1 MCGIVGAVAER
12 NISNILLE
20 GLKRLEYRGYDSAG
34 LTVIRQIEQAG
45 KVAYELRRER
55 QVGKVQELVNAV
67 EQNPEYFEGK
77 IGIAHTRWATHGEP
91 AQHNAHPHVSGK
103 VAVVHNGIV
112 ENFEP
117 LKEELIAKGYTF
129 TSQTDTEVVAHL
141 IADAYAQ
148 TNDLFK
154 AVELVIPRLHGA
166 FALGILHVDNPEQ
179 LITVRLGSPL
189 VIGVGIGE
197 NFIASDQLA
206 LLPVTNRFMY
216 LEEGDIALITRDTI
230 SVFADGKPVSRPIK
244 ELDAEQHNASKGEFK
259 HYMLKEIYE
268 QPDAVARTVEMG
280 VNYQGFKAD
289 FFTRHEPLL
298 SKVRHIQVLASGT
311 SYHAG
316 LVAKYWFEG
325 LTKLPCSVEVAS
337 EYRYR
342 VPVVVDNTLMVCISQ
357 SGETAD
363 TLSALRDIQRRS
375 KAGEVNGFSSL
386 ALCNVATS
394 SLVRET
400 DMFLPTLAG
409 VEIGV
414 ASTKAFT
421 TQLAA
426 LMLLVLKIGRVQ
438 SRIDDATFTTIVT
451 ELHNLSGQLY
461 SCLSLDSAIAELS
474 NKFEDKKSTLFLG
487 RGLQFPIAL
496 EGALKLKEISY
507 IHAEGYA
514 AGELKHGP
522 LALVDKDMPI
532 VVLAPKDSM
541 LDKLRANMQ
550 EVHARHGELFVFA
563 GENTQ
568 IESDERQ
575 HVIQVPDVH
584 ELLAPIVYSVPVQL
598 LSYHVAVMRGTDV
611 DQPRNLAKSVTV
623 E

>member
-12 NISNILLE
+12 NISNVLLE

-34 LTVIRQIEQAG
+34 LTVIRQG
-45 KVAYELRRER
+45 ELHRER
-55 QVGKVQELVNAV
+55 QVGKVQALVDAV
-67 EQNPEYFEGK
+67 KNDSENFKGN

-112 ENFEP
+112 ENYGP
-117 LKEELIAKGYTF
+117 LKEELMEKGYAF
-129 TSQTDTEVVAHL
+129 TSETDTEVVAHL
-141 IADAYAQ
+141 VAEAYKE
-148 TNDLFK
+148 TNDLLK
-154 AVELVIPRLHGA
+154 AVEKIVPLLHGA
-166 FALGILHVDNPEQ
+166 FALGVVHVDNPDE

-216 LEEGDIALITRDTI
+216 LEEGDIAVIKRDSI
-230 SVFADGKPVSRPIK
+230 QVFADGQPVERAIT
-244 ELDAEQHNASKGEFK
+244 ELDAKNHNADKGEFK

-280 VNYQGFKAD
+280 AGDKDLKEEFLQ
-289 FFTRHEPLL
+289 RHEEALA
-298 SKVRHIQVLASGT
+298 KVRNIQVLACGT

-316 LVAKYWFEG
+316 LIAKYWFEN
-325 LTKLPCSVEVAS
+325 LTRLPCSVEVAS
-337 EYRYR
+337 EFRYR
-342 VPVVVDNTLMVCISQ
+342 NPVVVDDTLVVCLSQ

-363 TLSALRDIQRRS
+363 TLSALRETQRRA
-375 KAGEVNGFSSL
+375 KAGEIKGLTTLSV
-386 ALCNVATS
+386 CNVATS

-400 DMFLPTLAG
+400 DIFIPTLAG

-426 LMLLVLKIGRVQ
+426 LMLLVLKVGKVQ
-438 SRIDDATFTTIVT
+438 QRMESEQLTEIVT
-451 ELHNLSGQLY
+451 ELHKLKGLLDRSLNLDQ
-461 SCLSLDSAIAELS
+461 AIETMS
-474 NKFEDKKSTLFLG
+474 QKFEAKQSTLFLG
-487 RGLQFPIAL
+487 RGVQFPLAL

-541 LDKLRANMQ
+541 LDKLKANMQ

-563 GENTQ
+563 SESSQ
-568 IESDERQ
+568 LVSDERL
-575 HVIQVPDVH
+575 HVIHVPDVNEH
-584 ELLAPIVYSVPVQL
+584 LAPIVYSVPVQF

>member
-12 NISNILLE
+12 NIANILLE

-34 LTVIRQIEQAG
+34 LTVIRDG
-45 KVAYELRRER
+45 ELHRER
-55 QVGKVQELVNAV
+55 QVGKVQALVDAV
-67 EQNPEYFEGK
+67 AINPEFFDGH

-91 AQHNAHPHVSGK
+91 AQRNAHPHVSGK
-103 VAVVHNGIV
+103 IAVVHNGIV
-112 ENFEP
+112 ENYAE
-117 LKEELIAKGYTF
+117 LKEELIAKGYEF

-141 IADAYAQ
+141 I
-148 TNDLFK
+148 NDLYRQSPDLLE
-154 AVELVIPRLHGA
+154 AVRAVIPLLHGA
-166 FALGILHVDNPEQ
+166 FALGIVHVDSPDE

-206 LLPVTNRFMY
+206 LLPVTNRFIY
-216 LEEGDIALITRDTI
+216 LEEGDIAKLTRNSI
-230 SVFADGKPVSRPIK
+230 QIFADGIEVSRKIN
-244 ELDAEQHNASKGEFK
+244 EIDAQQHNADKGEFK

-268 QPDAVARTVEMG
+268 QPDAVARTIEMAVDNG
-280 VNYQGFKAD
+280 DTSTLRSD
-289 FFTRHEPLL
+289 FLQRHEAQLAGI
-298 SKVRHIQVLASGT
+298 RNIQVIACGT

-316 LVAKYWFEG
+316 MVAKYWFEN
-325 LTKLPCSVEVAS
+325 LIRLPCSVEVAS
-337 EYRYR
+337 EFRYR
-342 VPVVVDNTLMVCISQ
+342 NPVVVDNSLVICISQ

-363 TLSALRDIQRRS
+363 TLSALRDTQ
-375 KAGEVNGFSSL
+375 KQNPAGLVSL
-386 ALCNVATS
+386 ALCNVPTS

-400 DMFLPTLAG
+400 DIYLPTLAG
-409 VEIGV
+409 PEIGV

-426 LMLLVLKIGRVQ
+426 LILLVLKIGATQ
-438 SRIDDATFTTIVT
+438 SRIDNERLTTLLS
-451 ELHNLSGQLY
+451 ELNKLPGQLFATLKLDGNIQTMSESFEEKR
-461 SCLSLDSAIAELS
+461 SC
-474 NKFEDKKSTLFLG
+474 LFLG

-541 LDKLRANMQ
+541 FDKLKANMQ
-550 EVHARHGELFVFA
+550 EVHARHGELFIFA
-563 GENTQ
+563 SEASKMVAEDR
-568 IESDERQ
+568 I
-575 HVIQVPDVH
+575 HVVYVPDVC
-584 ELLAPIVYSVPVQL
+584 EALAPIVYSVPIQL

>member
-12 NISNILLE
+12 NIANILLE

-34 LTVIRQIEQAG
+34 LTVIRDG
-45 KVAYELRRER
+45 ELHRER

-67 EQNPEYFEGK
+67 ALNPSAFDGH

-91 AQHNAHPHVSGK
+91 AQRNAHPHVSGK
-103 VAVVHNGIV
+103 IAVVHNGIV
-112 ENFEP
+112 ENYAE
-117 LKEELIAKGYTF
+117 LKEELIAKGYEF

-141 IADAYAQ
+141 I
-148 TNDLFK
+148 NDLYSQNPDLLE
-154 AVELVIPRLHGA
+154 AVRAVIPMLHGA
-166 FALGILHVDNPEQ
+166 FALGIVHVDSPEE

-216 LEEGDIALITRDTI
+216 LEEGDIAKLTRNSITI
-230 SVFADGKPVSRPIK
+230 YADGVEVSRKIN
-244 ELDAEQHNASKGEFK
+244 EIDAQQHNADKGEFK

-268 QPDAVARTVEMG
+268 QPDAVARTLEMAIDS
-280 VNYQGFKAD
+280 AD
-289 FFTRHEPLL
+289 TSKLRSDFLQRHEAQLAGI
-298 SKVRHIQVLASGT
+298 RNIQVIACGT

-316 LVAKYWFEG
+316 MVAKYWFEN
-325 LTKLPCSVEVAS
+325 LTRLPCSVEVAS
-337 EYRYR
+337 EFRYR
-342 VPVVVDNTLMVCISQ
+342 NPVVVDNSLVICISQ

-363 TLSALRDIQRRS
+363 TLSALRDTQ
-375 KAGEVNGFSSL
+375 KQNPAGLVSL
-386 ALCNVATS
+386 ALCNVPTS

-400 DMFLPTLAG
+400 DIYLPTLAG
-409 VEIGV
+409 PEIGV

-426 LMLLVLKIGRVQ
+426 LMLLVLKIGATQ
-438 SRIDDATFTTIVT
+438 SRMDSQHLSTLLN
-451 ELHNLSGQLY
+451 ELQQLPGQLFASLKLDAPIKIMSEHFEEKR
-461 SCLSLDSAIAELS
+461 SC
-474 NKFEDKKSTLFLG
+474 LFLG

-541 LDKLRANMQ
+541 FDKLKANMQ
-550 EVHARHGELFVFA
+550 EVHARHGELFIFA
-563 GENTQ
+563 S
-568 IESDERQ
+568 ESSKMVAEDRM
-575 HVIQVPDVH
+575 HVVYVPDVC
-584 ELLAPIVYSVPVQL
+584 ETLAPIVYSVPVQL

>member
-12 NISNILLE
+12 NIANILLE

-34 LTVIRQIEQAG
+34 LTVIRDG
-45 KVAYELRRER
+45 ELHRER

-67 EQNPEYFEGK
+67 AVNPQFFDGH

-91 AQHNAHPHVSGK
+91 AQRNAHPHVSGK
-103 VAVVHNGIV
+103 IAVVHNGIV
-112 ENFEP
+112 ENYAE
-117 LKEELIAKGYTF
+117 LKEALIAKGYAF

-141 IADAYAQ
+141 IHDLYRQNADLLATVRA
-148 TNDLFK
+148 
-154 AVELVIPRLHGA
+154 VIPMLHGA
-166 FALGILHVDNPEQ
+166 FALGIIHVDSPEE
-179 LITVRLGSPL
+179 LIAVRLGSPL

-216 LEEGDIALITRDTI
+216 LEEGDIAKITRHNITI
-230 SVFADGKPVSRPIK
+230 YADGIEVERKIN
-244 ELDAEQHNASKGEFK
+244 EIDAQQYNADKGEFK

-268 QPDAVARTVEMG
+268 QPDAVSRTLEMALESSSKNDG
-280 VNYQGFKAD
+280 NTNDYNLKAD
-289 FFTRHEPLL
+289 FLQRHDAKLAGI
-298 SKVRHIQVLASGT
+298 RNIQIIACGT

-316 LVAKYWFEG
+316 MVAKYWFEN
-325 LTKLPCSVEVAS
+325 LTRLPCSVEVAS
-337 EYRYR
+337 EFRYR
-342 VPVVVDNTLMVCISQ
+342 NPVIVDHSLVICISQ

-363 TLSALRDIQRRS
+363 TLSALRDTQ
-375 KAGEVNGFSSL
+375 KQAPTGLVSL
-386 ALCNVATS
+386 ALCNVPTS

-400 DMFLPTLAG
+400 DIYLPTLAG
-409 VEIGV
+409 PEIGV

-421 TQLAA
+421 TQLVA
-426 LMLLVLKIGRVQ
+426 LMLLVLKIGATQ
-438 SRIDDATFTTIVT
+438 SRIDNERLTGLLG
-451 ELHNLSGQLY
+451 ELHKLPGQLY
-461 SCLSLDSAIAELS
+461 ASLHLDAAIKEMS
-474 NKFEDKKSTLFLG
+474 ESFEDKKSCLFLG

-541 LDKLRANMQ
+541 FDKLKANMQ

-563 GENTQ
+563 GESSKMVA
-568 IESDERQ
+568 EDRL
-575 HVIQVPDVH
+575 HVVYVPDVH
-584 ELLAPIVYSVPVQL
+584 EILAPIVYSVPVQL

>member
-12 NISNILLE
+12 NIANILLE

-34 LTVIRQIEQAG
+34 LSVIHNG
-45 KVAYELRRER
+45 ELHRER
-55 QVGKVQELVNAV
+55 QVGKVKALVNAV
-67 EQNPEYFEGK
+67 DASDDFFDGH

-103 VAVVHNGIV
+103 IAVVHNGIV
-112 ENFEP
+112 ENYAE
-117 LKEELIAKGYTF
+117 LKKEMQDKGYVF
-129 TSQTDTEVVAHL
+129 SSQTDTEVVAHL
-141 IADAYAQ
+141 IHDLYKQ
-148 TNDLFK
+148 TNDLLE
-154 AVELVIPRLHGA
+154 AVRAVIPRLHGA
-166 FALGILHVDNPEQ
+166 FALGVIHVDTPDT

-216 LEEGDIALITRDTI
+216 LEEGDIAKLTRDNI
-230 SVFADGKPVSRPIK
+230 EVYADGQVVSREVHEI
-244 ELDAEQHNASKGEFK
+244 DAKQHNADKGEFK

-268 QPDAVARTVEMG
+268 QPDAVARTLEMAID
-280 VNYQGFKAD
+280 NLAANTLRAD
-289 FFTRHEPLL
+289 FLERHGEQL
-298 SKVRHIQVLASGT
+298 SGVRHVQVIACGT

-316 LVAKYWFEG
+316 MVAKYWFESI
-325 LTKLPCSVEVAS
+325 TRLPCSVEVAS
-337 EYRYR
+337 EFRYR
-342 VPVVVDNTLMVCISQ
+342 NPVVVDNSLVICISQ

-363 TLSALRDIQRRS
+363 TLSALRDIKKQNPV
-375 KAGEVNGFSSL
+375 GLVSL
-386 ALCNVATS
+386 ALCNVPTS

-400 DMFLPTLAG
+400 DIFLPTLAG
-409 VEIGV
+409 PEIGV

-421 TQLAA
+421 TQLVA
-426 LMLLVLKIGRVQ
+426 LMLLMLKTGHVQ
-438 SRIDDATFTTIVT
+438 GRIDDAALSNHIS
-451 ELHNLSGQLY
+451 ELQKLPGQLY
-461 SCLSLDSAIAELS
+461 ASLHLDAPIKAMAAH
-474 NKFEDKKSTLFLG
+474 FEDKKSCLFLG

-541 LDKLRANMQ
+541 LDKLKANMQ

-563 GENTQ
+563 SETSG
-568 IESDERQ
+568 IEAEDRL
-575 HVIQVPDVH
+575 HLVNVKDVC
-584 ELLAPIVYSVPVQL
+584 ETLSPIIYSVPVQL
-598 LSYHVAVMRGTDV
+598 LSYHVAVLRGTDV